1 MHLYCPMRYRTK
13 EASTRAAR
21 SKAFLSIAIAMR
33 SSFTRNAPAVADSGT
48 RSGLHGQT
56 LISLGL
62 VDLDRLLGG
71 GLPLGSL
78 LLVIEVM

>member
-1 MHLYCPMRYRTK
+1 MWHRFGRTHQ
-13 EASTRAAR
+13 R
-21 SKAFLSIAIAMR
+21 SGRMR
-33 SSFTRNAPAVADSGT
+33 SSFVRKTASSVDSGT

-56 LISLGL
+56 LMSMGL

-78 LLVIEVM
+78 LLVMEVKGAGRNAWHS

>member
-1 MHLYCPMRYRTK
+1 
-13 EASTRAAR
+13 
-21 SKAFLSIAIAMR
+21 MR
-33 SSFTRNAPAVADSGT
+33 SSFARKAPAVADSGT

-62 VDLDRLLGG
+62 VDRLLGG

-78 LLVIEVM
+78 LLVIEVMMSPESAAERVATGRRHMR

>member
-1 MHLYCPMRYRTK
+1 MSLLATAVATANGR
-13 EASTRAAR
+13 E
-21 SKAFLSIAIAMR
+21 MR
-33 SSFTRNAPAVADSGT
+33 SSFTRRAPSSVDSGT
-48 RSGLHGQT
+48 RPGLHGQT

-78 LLVIEVM
+78 LLVTEVTPGCGAPR

>member
-1 MHLYCPMRYRTK
+1 
-13 EASTRAAR
+13 
-21 SKAFLSIAIAMR
+21 MR

-78 LLVIEVM
+78 LLVIEVMM